1 LDELSRAP
9 PVATKASAIESLLER
24 DRLLVVI
31 ALALLGILSW
41 IYLVVLARDMAAGD
55 MSLMGMGEMGVVP
68 MNHWTL
74 NTFAL
79 ALLMWCIMMIG
90 MMVPSA
96 APMILLFAVIT
107 RKQSPGGNPGT
118 SIAIFIASYLII
130 WAIFSLFATLA
141 QWALTEVALLSPMMV
156 SNSNILTIG
165 LLLACGTYQLSPLKQ
180 ACLGKCR
187 SPLSFLMNEWQQGNI
202 GALKMG
208 LSHGA
213 YCVGCCWLL
222 MALLFIGGVMNLLW
236 IAMIAGLALMEKV
249 FPHGE
254 LLGKLGGAMLL
265 ALASYMLFTDLSV
278 LD

>member
-1 LDELSRAP
+1 
-9 PVATKASAIESLLER
+9 
-24 DRLLVVI
+24 
-31 ALALLGILSW
+31 
-41 IYLVVLARDMAAGD
+41 
-55 MSLMGMGEMGVVP
+55 
-68 MNHWTL
+68 
-74 NTFAL
+74 
-79 ALLMWCIMMIG
+79 
-90 MMVPSA
+90 
-96 APMILLFAVIT
+96 
-107 RKQSPGGNPGT
+107 
-118 SIAIFIASYLII
+118 
-130 WAIFSLFATLA
+130 
-141 QWALTEVALLSPMMV
+141 
-156 SNSNILTIG
+156 
-165 LLLACGTYQLSPLKQ
+165 
-180 ACLGKCR
+180 
-187 SPLSFLMNEWQQGNI
+187 MNEWQQGNI